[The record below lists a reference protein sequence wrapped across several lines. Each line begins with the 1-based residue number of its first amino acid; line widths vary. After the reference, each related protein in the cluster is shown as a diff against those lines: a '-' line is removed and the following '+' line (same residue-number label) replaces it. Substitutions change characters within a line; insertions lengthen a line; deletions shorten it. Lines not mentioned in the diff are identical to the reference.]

1 MLELKGVNKTNETG
15 LKNINIKFNKTG
27 LVFIV
32 GSSNEGKEELFNI
45 LGGLKFP
52 NEGEEI
58 INGKSTKDFKKY
70 DLDSYRN
77 TYLGLL
83 FIDFKLL
90 KNKTIAKNINIVL
103 DLQEKK
109 IGKKELKKVLN
120 AVGLKD
126 YKLNT
131 KVNNLNNEESQRL
144 CIARAMIKNP
154 TIIIGYEPMGKLNCM
169 ETKRVYELL
178 KKISKK
184 KLVIIITE
192 DMDNAKKFG
201 DRILILKDGKIS
213 KDTKEEIINPVEEKM
228 KLTKAKL
235 PLKES
240 LNFAISNIL
249 KKPLNLTLVLIFLII
264 GLTSLG
270 LSFTKNKL
278 NIKNLKTNSIL
289 VKTNKYTFKKD
300 YLSNELKYPFKESD
314 IVKISKEVKNN
325 FSRVYEFKEKVTL
338 NFPYAYNKDILY
350 YIDEIKL
357 SFVEKNDELNIIGD
371 LPKTKNEIVINS
383 FIADQIIK
391 NGIKVL
397 DSTSIYTPNNYEEII
412 KDKKEILLNNLGY
425 FKIVGIELLDTV
437 EFEPLKKTMS
447 KDKYPL
453 NYKNLNYLIKN
464 DYKIIYVDKSFF
476 QIKRENIFHKA
487 STLTFKEKNI
497 LTYNKGYLDD
507 ETLVYT
513 IDGLKK
519 LSDISKDAIVLSYD
533 FISILSNQK
542 FETDKENN
550 IKKFLKDNNVIKSNV
565 DEKTVFKIAG
575 ILKNENIKSTALY
588 NKELIENSLKPLF
601 FVNSLYGDFSNFPL
615 IGSNFVVKN
624 KYSDDLIKLKIIDEI
639 HYICKYIFIFSILI
653 GTIFYIISLNNSK
666 KRLHSETEILN
677 ILGCKKKSL
686 KTIFIIESLIMLL
699 ITNLISFHLI
709 TIIVNKVNN
718 LCLNG
723 IEGYLSIE
731 NASFLTI
738 GITSILLYFIGY
750 FLSINKIK
758 S

>member
-52 NEGEEI
+52 NEGEVI

-90 KNKTIAKNINIVL
+90 KNKTISKNINIVL

-300 YLSNELKYPFKESD
+300 YLS
-314 IVKISKEVKNN
+314 
-325 FSRVYEFKEKVTL
+325 
-338 NFPYAYNKDILY
+338 
-350 YIDEIKL
+350 
-357 SFVEKNDELNIIGD
+357 
-371 LPKTKNEIVINS
+371 
-383 FIADQIIK
+383 
-391 NGIKVL
+391 
-397 DSTSIYTPNNYEEII
+397 
-412 KDKKEILLNNLGY
+412 
-425 FKIVGIELLDTV
+425 
-437 EFEPLKKTMS
+437 
-447 KDKYPL
+447 
-453 NYKNLNYLIKN
+453 
-464 DYKIIYVDKSFF
+464 
-476 QIKRENIFHKA
+476 
-487 STLTFKEKNI
+487 
-497 LTYNKGYLDD
+497 
-507 ETLVYT
+507 
-513 IDGLKK
+513 
-519 LSDISKDAIVLSYD
+519 
-533 FISILSNQK
+533 
-542 FETDKENN
+542 
-550 IKKFLKDNNVIKSNV
+550 
-565 DEKTVFKIAG
+565 
-575 ILKNENIKSTALY
+575 
-588 NKELIENSLKPLF
+588 
-601 FVNSLYGDFSNFPL
+601 
-615 IGSNFVVKN
+615 
-624 KYSDDLIKLKIIDEI
+624 
-639 HYICKYIFIFSILI
+639 
-653 GTIFYIISLNNSK
+653 
-666 KRLHSETEILN
+666 
-677 ILGCKKKSL
+677 
-686 KTIFIIESLIMLL
+686 
-699 ITNLISFHLI
+699 
-709 TIIVNKVNN
+709 
-718 LCLNG
+718 
-723 IEGYLSIE
+723 
-731 NASFLTI
+731 
-738 GITSILLYFIGY
+738 
-750 FLSINKIK
+750 
-758 S
+758 